1 MSTHPLASAPVPD
14 VIQQEIPNFLERLS
28 PLIGRLRLVSEY
40 IEYPVN
46 HFDAAADIC
55 GECADVLEQVLLE
68 IESAQEQ
75 IRSRYC
81 VGGRVVV
88 RFSTGEAKN
97 A

>member
-46 HFDAAADIC
+46 HFDAAAGIC

-88 RFSTGEAKN
+88 RFSTGEAEN